1 MPRPP
6 HLCTCGKIVPD
17 GVLCACKRPAIRARN
32 KRHDARRP
40 NARAR
45 GYTRAWEEARTTF
58 LSIYPY
64 CAHSGCTEKASVVDH
79 VIPHR
84 GDMQLFWDRTNWQAL
99 CAHHHNAHKQRQ
111 ERSE

>member
-1 MPRPP
+1 M
-6 HLCTCGKIVPD
+6 
-17 GVLCACKRPAIRARN
+17 
-32 KRHDARRP
+32 
-40 NARAR
+40 
-45 GYTRAWEEARTTF
+45 
-58 LSIYPY
+58 
-64 CAHSGCTEKASVVDH
+64 VDH